1 MKTKIIFLAVI
12 MTTILSCS
20 NSDETKIEGRWQA
33 TSIESPR
40 HNLYTDSLFW
50 SFDKGVCEIQ
60 TLLASSPHYAEQ
72 IYANYL
78 IKDDS
83 IKISIPAKYFE
94 FATQN
99 RYLDWKTPERKFAIR
114 ELTSKK
120 LKLSVNDTIYSF
132 RKYY

>member
-1 MKTKIIFLAVI
+1 MKTKIILLAVI

-20 NSDETKIEGRWQA
+20 KDNDARIEGRWQA
-33 TSIESPR
+33 ISIESPR
-40 HNLYTDSLFW
+40 HSLYTDSLFW

-72 IYANYL
+72 IYANY
-78 IKDDS
+78 IIEGNS
-83 IKISIPAKYFE
+83 IKISIPSQYFE
-94 FATQN
+94 FATHN
-99 RYLDWKTPERKFAIR
+99 KYLDWTTPERKFAIR
-114 ELTSKK
+114 ELSSKK